1 MDIILLLLLTYN
13 CNFSY
18 NKLIFIWSLFFFNNK
33 AINTCR
39 TNLYSTC
46 HTNYNFSH
54 NMNIQDNCI
63 SSYDVAITNTDCQTT
78 NFQSNNSQDTQLEY
92 SKPISQVNSS
102 KDNNPED
109 QITLI
114 SEITSQKN
122 NPLDNTK
129 TTPISKI
136 PSSRNNS
143 THKSKTKK
151 DHSSSILNTNQGTY
165 TIICANGEFTGK
177 IIKNFNNIITL
188 KLENNDIVHINK
200 NYILSYY

>member
-109 QITLI
+109 QIT
-114 SEITSQKN
+114 
-122 NPLDNTK
+122 
-129 TTPISKI
+129 PISKI